1 MRLNAAE
8 EGHVEESHV
17 EESHVEEGHVEE
29 SCRGESCRGE
39 SCRGESCTGES
50 CRGEFSFHYALQ
62 LRAAFLQYNCAFKY
76 FCCSIWRDSGR
87 EMLCF
92 SIQNASSNLDDQALQ
107 SDGCGTV
114 SRQARIMLGSTGAR
128 ARRQEKAAA
137 KAKRCQFLVALESDV
152 ITISQGQDMMRANSK
167 SQRETEAEK
176 RREQGEQKHARTVAP
191 IGERNERKRTLGTV
205 GREGPGARARRQEK
219 AAAKAKRCQF
229 LVAPES
235 DVITISQGQDMM
247 RANSKS
253 QRETEAEKR
262 RERGAKARENGGTD
276 RKKERKKADVR
287 HRRARRARSKSKK
300 AGESSG
306 RSKKM
311 PVSCSSRERRHY
323 NQPGARHDESKQQ
336 EPERDRSRETKRARS
351 KSTRERWHR

>member
-50 CRGEFSFHYALQ
+50 CRGEFSLHCALQ
-62 LRAAFLQYNCAFKY
+62 LRAAFPQYNCAFKY

-92 SIQNASSNLDDQALQ
+92 SIQNASSNLDAQALQ

-114 SRQARIMLGSTGAR
+114 SRQARTMLGSNAR
-128 ARRQEKAAA
+128 HRR
-137 KAKRCQFLVALESDV
+137 
-152 ITISQGQDMMRANSK
+152 
-167 SQRETEAEK
+167 
-176 RREQGEQKHARTVAP
+176 
-191 IGERNERKRTLGTV
+191 LG

-262 RERGAKARENGGTD
+262 REQGAKARENGGTD

-300 AGESSG
+300 AGES
-306 RSKKM
+306 
-311 PVSCSSRERRHY
+311 
-323 NQPGARHDESKQQ
+323 
-336 EPERDRSRETKRARS
+336 
-351 KSTRERWHR
+351 